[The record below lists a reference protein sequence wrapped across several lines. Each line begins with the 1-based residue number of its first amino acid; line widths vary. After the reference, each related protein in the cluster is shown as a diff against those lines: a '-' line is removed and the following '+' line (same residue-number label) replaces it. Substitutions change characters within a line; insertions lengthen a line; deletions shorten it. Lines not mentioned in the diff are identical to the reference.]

1 MSPILVTISA
11 DNKTINYGNNI
22 PTLTLTYSIIS
33 DDNTFDT
40 SKILIDNSSIPSPLS
55 CSASSSSNAG
65 LYDILL
71 DTTLFSAPG
80 YDVAFT
86 FQNGTLTINK
96 VNLTITADNKS
107 KDYDR
112 QIYSDG
118 YTVSYSGFVNNE
130 RETVLTDINTIV
142 FSGTSADAINAGNA
156 YTIIVSGSVSATNYN
171 ILYSIGT
178 LTINKVNLTI
188 SADNKSK
195 NYDGFIYSGDYTV
208 SYTGFVNS
216 DNSETVSVLTNV
228 NTILFN
234 GTATSAINAGNAY
247 TIIPSGSVSAT
258 NYNILYTNGT
268 LTINKVSLTIT
279 ADNKTKDYNGRIYS
293 DDYTVTYSGFINSQ
307 TSSVLAG
314 TLIYSTGASY
324 SAINTGTYDITP
336 SGLTSNNYDISFVNG
351 TLTINTVSLTITADN
366 KSMTYTGSVYPTSS
380 YTLSYSGFVD
390 TETSTVLT
398 GTLLYSS
405 GISYSATNVGT
416 YNITPSGLTSTNYNI
431 TFNNGTL
438 TINKKALT
446 VVRTTPNRNYY
457 YGDTNIDYTQFYSF
471 NGLVD
476 GETSVVV
483 SGTAIIYLNN
493 ATISSYAKLNVGNY
507 NVTINDIG
515 TLSATN
521 YSFSNANI
529 TNSGSVP
536 KLIID
541 KATLTVSPI
550 IPTSPSVFT
559 YGNTALSVTS
569 FYTISGYVLLDT
581 SSSVSGYPT
590 ISLGGTTYSG
600 QTMNAE
606 TYNIKVESLSSLS
619 SSNYSFLISNP
630 STLPQFVVN
639 KKNVTITFNGVVNNI
654 GDYRTTYPYYGS
666 STIQSNI
673 YQTCLS
679 FSSLIADSK
688 NSLQYVMQGA
698 QQVQTIKFKK
708 SDDTL
713 INSTDLPG
721 SYTITIDTLLLT
733 NTFTNYIFTLSPSTS
748 TYTLKI
754 PKGYL
759 TVSPVS
765 PSGTFKYGDKPLIS
779 NLYQIT
785 GFIASG
791 ESATTIC
798 SGTPTIYITPQNLYN
813 MSVRNLYTSTTI
825 INAATNKISIDPYG
839 LSINNSSNY
848 SFFYVDYSIAGTI
861 VVSPISLS
869 DANITFNWTS
879 YLPTIAYGN
888 KLTSYHLNAIAPL
901 NPYKRTPIG
910 TISYKALQDDTT
922 TVDTT
927 SFYIGST
934 PNVGTFSLKAT
945 LNVTDTN
952 YTDTILIANN
962 NSYNTYKLTI
972 LQNYH
977 KINHWNPAPIN
988 KNSLLTSTELS
999 ATSNSGGSISYYETD
1014 GTELNIG
1021 DQITNDIEILEK
1033 INNYNNSNF
1042 YSRYTF
1048 RKINLYTNN

>member
-1 MSPILVTISA
+1 MSQISVTISA
-11 DNKTINYGNNI
+11 DNKIINYGNNI
-22 PTLTLTYSIIS
+22 PTLTLTYTIIS

-40 SKILIDNSSIPSPLS
+40 SKIVINDSSIPSPLS

-65 LYDILL
+65 SYDITL

-80 YDVAFT
+80 YIVAFT

-96 VNLTITADNKS
+96 ANLTITADNKS

-118 YTVSYSGFVNNE
+118 YTVSYTGFVNNE
-130 RETVLTDINTIV
+130 IETVLTDINTLV
-142 FSGTSADAINAGNA
+142 FSGTSSNAVNAGNA
-156 YTIIVSGSVSATNYN
+156 YTIIVSGSISSDNYN
-171 ILYSIGT
+171 ISYINGT

-208 SYTGFVNS
+208 SYTGFVH
-216 DNSETVSVLTNV
+216 SETTSVLSNV

-279 ADNKTKDYNGRIYS
+279 ADNKSKDYNRQIYS
-293 DDYTVTYSGFINSQ
+293 DGYTVIYSGFVNNQ

-314 TLIYSTGASY
+314 TLVYSTGSSY
-324 SAINTGTYDITP
+324 NAINTGIYDIIP

-351 TLTINTVSLTITADN
+351 ILTINKVSLTISAVD
-366 KSMTYTGSVYPTSS
+366 KSMTYTGSVYPISS
-380 YTLSYSGFVD
+380 YRVSYSGFVNSE
-390 TETSTVLT
+390 TETVLT
-398 GTLLYSS
+398 GTLVYST

-446 VVRTTPNRNYY
+446 VVRTIQNRNYN

-476 GETSVVV
+476 GESSVVV
-483 SGTAIIYLNN
+483 SGIATIYLNN

-515 TLSATN
+515 SLSATN
-521 YSFSNANI
+521 YSFNENI
-529 TNSGSVP
+529 TNSGTAP

-541 KATLTVSPI
+541 KIALTVSPI

-559 YGNTALSVTS
+559 YGNTALSVIS
-569 FYTISGYVLLDT
+569 FYTISGYVLSDT

-590 ISLGGTTYSG
+590 ISLGGTTYAG
-600 QTMNAE
+600 QTMNAG
-606 TYNIKVESLSSLS
+606 TYNISVDSVSGLS
-619 SSNYSFLISNP
+619 SSNYSFSISNP
-630 STLPQFVVN
+630 TTLPQFVVN
-639 KKNVTITFNGVVNNI
+639 KKNVTISFNGVVNNI
-654 GDYRTTYPYYGS
+654 GYYNPNYPYYGS

-765 PSGTFKYGDKPLIS
+765 PSGTFKYGDKPSIS

-791 ESATTIC
+791 ESAATIC

-825 INAATNKISIDPYG
+825 IKATTNKISIDPYG
-839 LSINNSSNY
+839 LSISNSSNY
-848 SFFYVDYSIAGTI
+848 SFFNVDYSIAGTI

-901 NPYKRTPIG
+901 NPYTRTPIG
-910 TISYKALQDDTT
+910 TISYKALQDGTT

-972 LQNYH
+972 IKNYP

-988 KNSLLTSTELS
+988 RNSLLTSTELS
-999 ATSNSGGSISYYETD
+999 AISNSGDTISYYETD

-1048 RKINLYTNN
+1048 RKINLFTNN